1 MKRLRNLIV
10 AATAS
15 CAVAGSAGAQEVKV
29 GVVLSNTGTFAF
41 VGAPVINAIR
51 LAHEEMV
58 AASFFGA
65 TKVTLMV
72 EDNRSDKQEALT
84 LINRMATRDNAVMII
99 GPVSTGEAMAA
110 APLAVDLKIP
120 LFTTATAPDVLKAGP
135 WIFKSTETAEQFMT
149 PLGKHVAETVKPKS
163 CTYVFIRDNE
173 GYVRQKDILRDVMKA
188 GGVAVAGEESIL
200 AADSDFTALATKIV
214 AAKPDC
220 LYLGTPP
227 EQGANIVIQA
237 RQAGMPAKTVL
248 VGNTGMGSARYLNA
262 GGKLVEGTLLPAE
275 FVPTGVNELGRK
287 FIENYTQEI
296 RQCARLLGRG
306 RLFDDADRRQCH
318 QECRPQSHARGGA
331 RRHGK
336 DEEPAGRHRARRLL
350 ARRQSD
356 PDVRRGGPADQGREV
371 GQAIAEGRRAEIA
384 GAAPQR
390 GRRARVFRRS
400 HARAAQYAP
409 AFALRAPY
417 ALIGRAP

>member
-1 MKRLRNLIV
+1 MMRLLKLIAAAVV
-10 AATAS
+10 AAVLGIGGHQA
-15 CAVAGSAGAQEVKV
+15 AAQEVRI
-29 GVVLSNTGTFAF
+29 GVVMATTGTFAF
-41 VGAPVINAIR
+41 VGVPVVNAVR
-51 LAHEEMV
+51 LAHDELT
-58 AASFFGA
+58 ASGGYGSARVSIIF
-65 TKVTLMV
+65 
-72 EDNRSDKQEALT
+72 EDNRSVTQEAIA

-149 PLGKHVAETVKPKS
+149 PLGKYVAETVKPKS

-173 GYVRQKDILRDVMKA
+173 GYVRQKDILRDVMKV

-237 RQAGMPAKTVL
+237 RQAGMPANTVL

-275 FVPTGVNELGRK
+275 FVPSGVNELGRK
-287 FIENYTQEI
+287 FIENYTKKY
-296 RQCARLLGRG
+296 RNA
-306 RLFDDADRRQCH
+306 
-318 QECRPQSHARGGA
+318 
-331 RRHGK
+331 
-336 DEEPAGRHRARRLL
+336 
-350 ARRQSD
+350 
-356 PDVRRGGPADQGREV
+356 PDSWAAV
-371 GQAIAEGRRAEIA
+371 GYSMMLIA
-384 GAAPQR
+384 GNAIKNAGPNPTREAVREAMAKTKNLPVVIGQGTFSLDDNRIPTFGAAVLQIKDGKWVRP
-390 GRRARVFRRS
+390 
-400 HARAAQYAP
+400 
-409 AFALRAPY
+409 
-417 ALIGRAP
+417 